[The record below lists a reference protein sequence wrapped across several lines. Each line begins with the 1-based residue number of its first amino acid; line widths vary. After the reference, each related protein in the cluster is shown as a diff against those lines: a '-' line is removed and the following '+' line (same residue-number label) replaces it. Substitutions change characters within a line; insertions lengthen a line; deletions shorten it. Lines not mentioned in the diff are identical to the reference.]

1 MEFYEV
7 IKNRESTRAYAGTEI
22 ENEKL
27 ERILEAARL
36 SPSACNGQPYLI
48 TVVKGEKKNSVAKKC
63 ADIGINGFAKDAPVL
78 LVISEMPYNKSALLG
93 SKLKGND
100 YRSLDIGIAI
110 MSITLAATEE
120 GLGSCILG
128 WFDDKK
134 IREICS
140 LEGKVRAVI
149 TLGYKKNSTEPRE
162 KKRKSPKELFKFISD
177 GE

>member
-7 IKNRESTRAYAGTEI
+7 INARESTRGYIDTPI
-22 ENEKL
+22 EEEKL
-27 ERILEAARL
+27 GRILEAARL

-48 TVVKGEKKNSVAKKC
+48 TVVTGEKKNEVAKAC
-63 ADIGINGFAKDAPVL
+63 ADIGINGFAKEAPVN

-110 MSITLAATEE
+110 MSISLAATAE

-128 WFDDKK
+128 WLNDKK
-134 IREICS
+134 IREICGI
-140 LEGKVRAVI
+140 EGQVRAVI
-149 TLGYKKNSTEPRE
+149 TLGYKKDDKPPRE
-162 KKRKSPKELFKFISD
+162 KKRKSEDELFKFIND
-177 GE
+177 